1 MVSPA
6 KLQMAEGLKRMLTSA
21 QTIGLV
27 DIEGYE
33 SAIVKRI
40 RKRLLGKAQTK
51 FIKKRVFQK
60 VVEQLR
66 DQYPKIDDL
75 VHYLGSQ
82 NMVITYNGNPF
93 DLINLLEETK
103 IESFVKPGEPAPK
116 DIEIPA
122 GPTPFR
128 PGPILTE
135 LKKMGLKVRVEKGQI
150 VIAEPKVVVKAGEP
164 VPENVASLLQK
175 LGIKPKEVKLV
186 LKAAYYQGMVIKRDI
201 LLKTKAAWIEDI
213 KRALEQAKYLALGA
227 KLPTDFTIRELVTLA
242 YSNARYLAL
251 GANYVTSETLKDIVS
266 KAVRLAEYLKTKLLP
281 ESQ

>member
-6 KLQMAEGLKRMLTSA
+6 KLQMAEEIQRMLTSA
-21 QTIGLV
+21 QTIGLA

-40 RKRLLGKAQTK
+40 RKQLLGKAQTK
-51 FIKKRVFQK
+51 FVKKRVFQK
-60 VVEQLR
+60 VIEHLK
-66 DQYPKIDDL
+66 DKYPKIDEL
-75 VHYLGSQ
+75 VKYLGSQ

-103 IESFVKPGEPAPK
+103 IASYIKPGEIAPK

-135 LKKMGLKVRVEKGQI
+135 LKRMGLKVRVEKGQV

-175 LGIKPKEVKLV
+175 LGIKPKETRLV
-186 LKAAYYQGMVIKRDI
+186 LKAAYYQGMVIKREI
-201 LLKTKAAWIEDI
+201 LLKTKASWIEDI
-213 KRALEQAKYLALGA
+213 KRALEQAKYLALGV
-227 KLPTDFTIRELVTLA
+227 KLPTDFTVKELVTLA
-242 YSNARYLAL
+242 YTNAKYLAL
-251 GANYVTSETLKDIVS
+251 GANYVTSETLKEILS
-266 KAVRLAEYLKTKLLP
+266 KAIRVAEYLSSRLLP
-281 ESQ
+281 EGQ